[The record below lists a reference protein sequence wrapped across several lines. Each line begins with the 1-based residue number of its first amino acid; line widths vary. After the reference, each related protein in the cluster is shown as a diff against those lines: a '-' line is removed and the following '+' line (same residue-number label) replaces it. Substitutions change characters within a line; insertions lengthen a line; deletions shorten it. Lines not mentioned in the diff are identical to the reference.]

1 MDENGLFPASIS
13 TPGQAESRSAYAAFM
28 GIEHQI
34 GWYDDF
40 LTLRLEGWTW
50 RKAAFIAWAACPTRK
65 RYPETQAE
73 LAEGVLGLR
82 SDRTIRKWRQK
93 DPSID
98 ERVEKLK
105 AAPLLRHRADVI
117 DALVTVAMDPDP
129 KAHQDRRMFLEM
141 TGDYRP
147 RQAIEASGP
156 GGGPVE
162 IRNDDIDLSGLSD
175 EELAQMAGIA
185 GKLRANSA

>member
-13 TPGQAESRSAYAAFM
+13 TPGQAESRSAYAAFR
-28 GIEHQI
+28 EI
-34 GWYDDF
+34 GNVFSWWDEF

-50 RKAAFIAWAACPTRK
+50 RKAAFIAWAACPTSRRVPK
-65 RYPETQAE
+65 TLAD

-93 DPSID
+93 DPAIN
-98 ERVEKLK
+98 ERIEKLK
-105 AAPLLRHRADVI
+105 TVPLLRHRADVI
-117 DALVTVAMDPDP
+117 EALVAVAQDPDP
-129 KAHQDRRMFLEM
+129 KAHADRKLFLEM

-162 IRNDDIDLSGLSD
+162 MRHGNVDLGELSD
-175 EELAQMAGIA
+175 EELAQLAAIA
-185 GKLRANSA
+185 GKLRPDPV